1 MIKIILIYKIE
12 YFYVNEDN
20 NALIAL
26 DEKWVKPETT
36 HIKIAQFSILGV
48 VIGLIPYPHHNQ
60 GPRNLFQ
67 STMGKQSIG
76 NIGYN
81 QLIRNDT
88 LFINF

>member
-1 MIKIILIYKIE
+1 M
-12 YFYVNEDN
+12 
-20 NALIAL
+20 
-26 DEKWVKPETT
+26 
-36 HIKIAQFSILGV
+36 KIAQFSILGV

-81 QLIRNDT
+81 HLIRNDT